1 MGNGKQGADAG
12 WAVFA
17 KLGGVELLDFLH
29 VAAPSVVGERGN
41 RVPYGLDI
49 GGDGVADLGLDGH
62 DVCLWGRLPEK
73 WFSGSLLCYSES
85 E

>member
-17 KLGGVELLDFLH
+17 KLGGVERLDFLH
-29 VAAPSVVGERGN
+29 VAAPSVVGEGGN

-49 GGDGVADLGLDGH
+49 GGDGVADLGLAGH
-62 DVCLWGRLPEK
+62 GFGLDCVFAAERLNRY
-73 WFSGSLLCYSES
+73 GC
-85 E
+85 